1 MSDLIKEYRKTMAA
15 EVLHLW
21 AADAVA
27 EIARLRAELDNAA
40 SAAVANMSLACEKE
54 SEADAL
60 RVDSERLNWLES
72 QVKEYGDGH
81 YSRLEASLIFFWQQT
96 KPDEVYPGFRESI
109 DAAMGADA

>member
-1 MSDLIKEYRKTMAA
+1 MSGIDEVIIRLRGACKERPDSRI
-15 EVLHLW
+15 
-21 AADAVA
+21 AADVGALLA
-27 EIARLRAELDNAA
+27 DHARLRA
-40 SAAVANMSLACEKE
+40 
-54 SEADAL
+54 EADAL
-60 RVDSERLNWLES
+60 RVDSQRLNWLES